1 MESFIRMGDIAWKL
15 TVTQNKYVSKIVS
28 YFKINIHILF
38 KINYMLKFKKN
49 TVC

>member
-1 MESFIRMGDIAWKL
+1 MGDTAWKL

-38 KINYMLKFKKN
+38 KINYMLKLDDFELLLI
-49 TVC
+49 VV